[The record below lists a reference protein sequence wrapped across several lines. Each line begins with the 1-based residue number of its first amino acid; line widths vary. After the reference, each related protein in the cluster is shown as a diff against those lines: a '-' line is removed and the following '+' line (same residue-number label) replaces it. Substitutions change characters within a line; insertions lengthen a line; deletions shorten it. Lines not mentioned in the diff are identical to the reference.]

1 MATAGFSD
9 SDRFGGLPQG
19 EIESWLENLRSQIA
33 IVRAR
38 IEAYQ
43 TDMAKLQEQEGL
55 LMELLATTS
64 GSN

>member
-1 MATAGFSD
+1 MSNPTFNDA
-9 SDRFGGLPQG
+9 DRFSGLPQG

-33 IVRAR
+33 VVRAR

-64 GSN
+64 TAV